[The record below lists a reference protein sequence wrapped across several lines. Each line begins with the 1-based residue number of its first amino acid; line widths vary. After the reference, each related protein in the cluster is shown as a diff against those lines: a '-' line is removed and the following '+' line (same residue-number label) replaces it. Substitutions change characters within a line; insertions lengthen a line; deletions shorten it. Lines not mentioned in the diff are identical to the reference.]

1 MKKSKRLQEIFRKNA
16 EFEKESPYNFC
27 DRWCERCIH
36 EKQIS
41 CKVYLDELEQ
51 KMICVAH
58 GKEPND
64 PEITEAV
71 MRRQFGDVGEKIG
84 QFIEE
89 NEIDID
95 AIDDPAFEKIRE
107 HIEFVENNPLQH
119 TAERYLD
126 ITREFLE
133 KTFCETGFEDQA
145 LARNFEVVSWYHTLL
160 PVKLNRALA
169 GFHEPA
175 CEGDLALY
183 DAVAQFQICKKAIT
197 QSVEALRKISKSHI
211 SHQMQIK
218 TMLALLHNI
227 YARIA
232 KLEESIV

>member
-1 MKKSKRLQEIFRKNA
+1 MKKSKRLQEIFLKNA
-16 EFEKESPYNFC
+16 VFEKESPYNFC
-27 DRWCERCIH
+27 DRWCERCIY

-71 MRRQFGDVGEKIG
+71 MKRQFEDVGEKID

-107 HIEFVENNPLQH
+107 HIEFVENNPLQR

-126 ITREFLE
+126 IAREFLE
-133 KTFCETGFEDQA
+133 KTFYKTGFEDQV
-145 LARNFEVVSWYHTLL
+145 LARDFETVNWYHTLL

-197 QSVEALRKISKSHI
+197 QSIEALSEISKSYA
-211 SHQMQIK
+211 SHRAQIQQ
-218 TMLALLHNI
+218 LFALLHNI
-227 YARIA
+227 HSRIEQ
-232 KLEESIV
+232 LEESIV